1 MDAIEYIWKDRKR
14 ILGMPL
20 SFTRYSLSE
29 DRVFLETGL
38 LNMNLEEILLY
49 RVRDISLRISLGQRI
64 FGVGTVLRQSSDKS
78 MPVLEIKNIKKPR
91 EVKELIHHQVEEM
104 KIKRRM
110 RVGEILDND
119 PEDPDEDSFGM
130 QDDMQELER

>member
-14 ILGMPL
+14 VLGMPL

-29 DRVFLETGL
+29 DRIFMETGL

-64 FGVGTVLRQSSDKS
+64 FGVGTVLLQSSDKS

-91 EVKELIHHQVEEM
+91 EVKELIHRQVEEM

-119 PEDPDEDSFGM
+119 PEDHDEDYFGM
-130 QDDMQELER
+130 HDDVQEIER

>member
-14 ILGMPL
+14 VLGMPL

-29 DRVFLETGL
+29 DRIFLETGL

-64 FGVGTVLRQSSDKS
+64 FGVGTVLLQSSDKS

-119 PEDPDEDSFGM
+119 PEDHDEDYFGM
-130 QDDMQELER
+130 HDDMQEIER

>member
-29 DRVFLETGL
+29 DRIFLETGL

-49 RVRDISLRISLGQRI
+49 RVRDISLRISLGQRV
-64 FGVGTVLRQSSDKS
+64 FGVGTILLQSSDKS
-78 MPVLEIKNIKKPR
+78 MPVLEIKNVKKPR

-119 PEDPDEDSFGM
+119 PENHDEDYFGM
-130 QDDMQELER
+130 QDDMQQLER

>member
-29 DRVFLETGL
+29 DRVFLDTGL

-64 FGVGTVLRQSSDKS
+64 FGVGTVLLQSSDKS

>member
-14 ILGMPL
+14 VLGMPL

-29 DRVFLETGL
+29 DRIFLETGL

-64 FGVGTVLRQSSDKS
+64 FGVGTVLLQSSDKS

-91 EVKELIHHQVEEM
+91 EVKELIHRQVEEM

-119 PEDPDEDSFGM
+119 PEDHDEDYFGM
-130 QDDMQELER
+130 QDDVQEIER

>member
-1 MDAIEYIWKDRKR
+1 
-14 ILGMPL
+14 
-20 SFTRYSLSE
+20 
-29 DRVFLETGL
+29 
-38 LNMNLEEILLY
+38 
-49 RVRDISLRISLGQRI
+49 
-64 FGVGTVLRQSSDKS
+64 